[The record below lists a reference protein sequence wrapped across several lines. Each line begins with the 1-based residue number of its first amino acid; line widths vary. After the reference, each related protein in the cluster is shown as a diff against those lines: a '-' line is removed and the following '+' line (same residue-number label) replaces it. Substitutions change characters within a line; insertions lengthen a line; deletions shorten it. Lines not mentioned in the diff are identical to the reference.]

1 MSTFR
6 PIRRLLGMTQ
16 SALGEALGVTQG
28 NVSFYEQG
36 QTVPPAVAARLIEV
50 AQSRGL
56 RLSFDHVYGAQPL
69 PEMPVQP
76 EGERHAA

>member
-16 SALGEALGVTQG
+16 AALGEALGVTQG

-36 QTVPPAVAARLIEV
+36 QTVPPSVAARLIEV
-50 AQSRGL
+50 AQSRGV
-56 RLSFDHVYGAQPL
+56 RLSFDQVYGAQPL
-69 PEMPVQP
+69 PQMPAQANGDP
-76 EGERHAA
+76 HAA